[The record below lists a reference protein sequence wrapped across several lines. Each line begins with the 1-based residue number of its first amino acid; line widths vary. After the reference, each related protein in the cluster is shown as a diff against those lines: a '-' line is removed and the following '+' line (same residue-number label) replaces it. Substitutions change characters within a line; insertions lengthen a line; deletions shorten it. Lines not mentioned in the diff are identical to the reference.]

1 MKGGLVLRA
10 VMTVAT
16 VLFIA
21 YVFYCA
27 GEALTL

>member
-10 VMTVAT
+10 FMTVAT

-21 YVFYCA
+21 YIFYCA